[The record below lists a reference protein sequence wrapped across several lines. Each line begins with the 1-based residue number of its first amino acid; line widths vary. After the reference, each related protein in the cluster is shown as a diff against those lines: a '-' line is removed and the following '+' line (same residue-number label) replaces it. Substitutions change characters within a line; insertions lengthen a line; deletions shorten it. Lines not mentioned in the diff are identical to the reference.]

1 MSDPLIR
8 DTQGKLYEAKGQ
20 KWKKYISLV
29 SAEARSHTSP
39 FWLVSMASMHRLNE
53 SKEEWSGVQCRRAW
67 SAAVRARVGPRRF
80 SAKQQLR
87 EHPDGALQPAAG
99 AGAGVPLQ
107 GPRRSGEDAHNLHR
121 EDE

>member
-20 KWKKYISLV
+20 KWKKYITLV

-53 SKEEWSGVQCRRAW
+53 SKEEMVRGAVQARLISS
-67 SAAVRARVGPRRF
+67 SAC
-80 SAKQQLR
+80 
-87 EHPDGALQPAAG
+87 AG
-99 AGAGVPLQ
+99 WTPTI
-107 GPRRSGEDAHNLHR
+107 
-121 EDE
+121 